1 MLAPTTTL
9 KNVGRTKFTLTAQSQ
24 GDAWALPTP
33 MTDDAEEKR
42 LRTEGSMPSELREK
56 IVTALAAV
64 GEVEYQRRSHL
75 RKCPLVAWVLPDAD
89 LVHERAET
97 VN

>member
-1 MLAPTTTL
+1 
-9 KNVGRTKFTLTAQSQ
+9 
-24 GDAWALPTP
+24 
-33 MTDDAEEKR
+33 
-42 LRTEGSMPSELREK
+42 MPSELREQ
-56 IVTALAAV
+56 IETALAAV

-89 LVHERAET
+89 LFHERAEI